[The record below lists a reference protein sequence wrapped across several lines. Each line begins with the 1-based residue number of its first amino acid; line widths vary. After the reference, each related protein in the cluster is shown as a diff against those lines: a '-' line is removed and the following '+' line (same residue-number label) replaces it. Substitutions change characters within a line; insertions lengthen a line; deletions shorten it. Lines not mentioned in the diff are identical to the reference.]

1 MASEI
6 HQLVTNVSWKVTTIL
21 RVRKYFSVR
30 ECIDLY
36 KSKVLSYIEY
46 RTAALYHSC
55 DTHLNR
61 LDAVQRRFLNELDI
75 TEEDAIVQFNLA
87 PLSVRRDVAMLGLIH
102 RAVLGHGPE
111 QLKQFFHRSP
121 EGPRTCKSRLAARRH
136 NKQLVDPR
144 NCAFLEITRR
154 SALGLVAVYNLLPQV
169 AVDITSVKAFQS
181 QLQNIVKR
189 ELHLQNPEWQQLL
202 SPRVPI
208 YRHPLIYID
217 V

>member
-1 MASEI
+1 MYAGRIRQYYGVSVSSARLTLLMSQTRFPKELDVSE
-6 HQLVTNVSWKVTTIL
+6 T
-21 RVRKYFSVR
+21 
-30 ECIDLY
+30 D
-36 KSKVLSYIEY
+36 
-46 RTAALYHSC
+46 ALM
-55 DTHLNR
+55 
-61 LDAVQRRFLNELDI
+61 DI

-102 RAVLGHGPE
+102 RAVLGDGPE

-144 NCAFLEITRR
+144 NCGFLEIKRR

-208 YRHPLIYID
+208 YRHQLIYID